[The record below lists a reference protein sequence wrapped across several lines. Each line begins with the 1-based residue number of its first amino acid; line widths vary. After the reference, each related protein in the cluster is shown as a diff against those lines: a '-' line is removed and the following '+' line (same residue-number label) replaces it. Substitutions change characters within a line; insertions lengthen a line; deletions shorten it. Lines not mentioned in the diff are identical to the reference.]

1 MIVELND
8 TDFAAVS
15 AGVGSAKPP
24 VLGFWDGFIDW
35 IIDFRSPGDPNQD
48 IL

>member
-24 VLGFWDGFIDW
+24 VLDFWDDFIDIFW
-35 IIDFRSPGDPNQD
+35 DFRSPNDPNKD
-48 IL
+48 FS